1 MRGAHYRLT
10 VILIVLS
17 FIELFVTESS
27 ERNRSV
33 FLVFAL
39 YVCCRGTDKNINNM
53 KMLRP

>member
-10 VILIVLS
+10 VILIVLP